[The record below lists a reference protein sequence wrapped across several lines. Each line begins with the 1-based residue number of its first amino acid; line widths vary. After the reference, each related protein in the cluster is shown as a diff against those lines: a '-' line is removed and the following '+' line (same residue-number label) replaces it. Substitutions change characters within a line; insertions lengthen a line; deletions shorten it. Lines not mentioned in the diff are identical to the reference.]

1 MEFVRRYHRL
11 RVDAEPTVFEGP
23 VLFVANHGFG
33 GIFDLT
39 ADLMVDPAPVV
50 KPPHDKF
57 RHGDGAGPRLGP
69 HIRVAGHAH
78 PPMLRL
84 LGIRP
89 RYNGYTENVF
99 PALPFHAGMSG
110 RAHPEPP
117 SRTR

>member
-1 MEFVRRYHRL
+1 LLRPVRGLRGSGLPGGSVYRYH
-11 RVDAEPTVFEGP
+11 
-23 VLFVANHGFG
+23 
-33 GIFDLT
+33 
-39 ADLMVDPAPVV
+39 MVDPAPVV